1 MELRHLR
8 YFAAVADT
16 SHFGRAAERLHMA
29 QPPLSQ
35 AVRRLERE
43 LGVALFART
52 TRQVT
57 LTGAGEVFHADVRRI
72 LTAVDEAV
80 ARVERFA
87 AGAAGVLRIGLTGS
101 ASYRQLPALARLVKH
116 ALPGVTLEVHTEL
129 LTPAQEAG
137 LLDLRLDMGVLRPPV
152 RREGIAH
159 RALADEPLV
168 LAVPEE
174 HWLRGAESVRMAQLR
189 EEDFILYRAE
199 LGSVVHEAVISG
211 CLAAGFRPR
220 RAHEVAETSTAL
232 ALVAA
237 GLGVAVLPDSI
248 RAARREG
255 VVCKE
260 IVDAPPV
267 GLVLAWRADDASPL
281 LRNLLETLE
290 AHGMFGTPGEH
301 PEKQPGHQSGC
312 QIGCRSEY
320 PPEYRPEY
328 PPDYRPDHQ
337 GENPDGARHENYRN

>member
-16 SHFGRAAERLHMA
+16 RHFGRAAEQLHMA

-35 AVRRLERE
+35 AIRRLETE

-52 TRQVT
+52 TRQVD

-72 LTAVDEAV
+72 LAAVDDAV
-80 ARVERFA
+80 VRVERFT
-87 AGAAGVLRIGLTGS
+87 AGVAGVLRIGLTGS
-101 ASYRQLPALARLVKH
+101 AAYRRLPALARLVKS

-137 LLDLRLDMGVLRPPV
+137 LLDRRLDVGVLRPPV
-152 RREGIAH
+152 RREGIIH

-174 HWLRGAESVRMAQLR
+174 HWLGDAESVRLAQLR
-189 EEDFILYRAE
+189 QEDFIMYGAA
-199 LGSVVHEAVISG
+199 LGSVVDEVVIRG
-211 CLAAGFRPR
+211 CLEAGFRPR

-260 IVDAPPV
+260 ITDAPSV
-267 GLVLAWRADDASPL
+267 GLVLAWRADDSSPL

-290 AHGMFGTPGEH
+290 KDGTFITP
-301 PEKQPGHQSGC
+301 
-312 QIGCRSEY
+312 
-320 PPEYRPEY
+320 
-328 PPDYRPDHQ
+328 
-337 GENPDGARHENYRN
+337 ENPDGARHENHQDRDDSLCDSLSKATQIRQR

>member
-16 SHFGRAAERLHMA
+16 RHFGRAAERLHMA

-35 AVRRLERE
+35 AVRRLETE
-43 LGVALFART
+43 LGVALFTRT
-52 TRQVT
+52 TRQVD
-57 LTGAGEVFHADVRRI
+57 LTAAGEVFHADVRRV

-80 ARVERFA
+80 ERVKRFT
-87 AGAAGVLRIGLTGS
+87 AGVAGVLRIGFTGS
-101 ASYRQLPALARLVKH
+101 ASYRRLPALARLVKR

-129 LTPAQEAG
+129 LTPAQEAA
-137 LLDLRLDMGVLRPPV
+137 LLDFRLDVGVLRPPV

-174 HWLRGAESVRMAQLR
+174 HWLAEAESVRMEQLR
-189 EEDFILYRAE
+189 QEDFILYGAA

-211 CLAAGFRPR
+211 CLTAGFRPR
-220 RAHEVAETSTAL
+220 RSHEVAETSMAL

-260 IVDAPPV
+260 IVDAPTV
-267 GLVLAWRADDASPL
+267 GLVLAWREDDDSAL
-281 LRNLLETLE
+281 LRKLLETLE
-290 AHGMFGTPGEH
+290 SNGMFITP
-301 PEKQPGHQSGC
+301 
-312 QIGCRSEY
+312 
-320 PPEYRPEY
+320 
-328 PPDYRPDHQ
+328 
-337 GENPDGARHENYRN
+337 ENHDGVPHENHQD